1 MGTAGAWRL
10 WERGRPVSTLES
22 DLALKKSQ
30 GKSILEVRNVKK
42 YFPIMGGI
50 LRRTVG
56 HVKAVDDVS
65 FSLPEG
71 ETIGLVGESGCG
83 KSTLGRLIMRIN
95 DPTAGSILMSG
106 RDITRVKGGQLRK
119 LRHDFQMVFQD
130 PYSSLNPRMSVGSLI
145 AEPLIVNRRGSRSD
159 IQSEVVRLLEI
170 VGLSPEARL
179 RFPHEFSGGQRQ
191 RIAIARA
198 LALRPKLIVADEA
211 VSALDVSIQAQVLN
225 LLADLRKEFGLS
237 YVFISHNLAVVK
249 HVSDRVAV
257 MYLGRLVELA
267 PKRQLYNS
275 PLHPY
280 TQALLSAAPE
290 PKRHANRER
299 IVLVGDVPS
308 PAKPPSGCAFHT
320 RCPKVM
326 DVCRSERPVLKEFAP
341 GQFTACHLYT

>member
-1 MGTAGAWRL
+1 M
-10 WERGRPVSTLES
+10 STLES
-22 DLALKKSQ
+22 DLALKKAQ

-42 YFPIMGGI
+42 YFPISGGV
-50 LRRTVG
+50 LRRTIG

-95 DPTAGSILMSG
+95 DPTSGSILMSG
-106 RDITRVKGGQLRK
+106 RDITNVKGRQLRK

-130 PYSSLNPRMSVGSLI
+130 PYSSLNPRMSVGSLV
-145 AEPLIVNRRGSRSD
+145 AEPLIVNKRGTRSD
-159 IQSEVVRLLEI
+159 ISNEVVRLLEI
-170 VGLSPEARL
+170 VGLSAEARM

-267 PKRQLYNS
+267 PKRLLYSS
-275 PLHPY
+275 PQHPY

-290 PKRHANRER
+290 PKRHMNRER

-326 DVCRSERPVLKEFAP
+326 DICRTERPILKEYTP

>member
-1 MGTAGAWRL
+1 M
-10 WERGRPVSTLES
+10 STLES
-22 DLALKKSQ
+22 DLALKKAQ

-42 YFPIMGGI
+42 YFPISGGV
-50 LRRTVG
+50 LRRTIG

-95 DPTAGSILMSG
+95 DPTSGSILMSG
-106 RDITRVKGGQLRK
+106 RDITNVKGRQLRK

-130 PYSSLNPRMSVGSLI
+130 PYSSLNPRMSVGSLV
-145 AEPLIVNRRGSRSD
+145 AEPLIVNKRGTRSD
-159 IQSEVVRLLEI
+159 ISNEVVRLLEI
-170 VGLSPEARL
+170 VGLSAEARM

-267 PKRQLYNS
+267 PKRLLYSS
-275 PLHPY
+275 PQHPY

-290 PKRHANRER
+290 PKRHMNRER

-326 DVCRSERPVLKEFAP
+326 DICRSERPILKEYTP

>member
-1 MGTAGAWRL
+1 
-10 WERGRPVSTLES
+10 VSTLES
-22 DLALKKSQ
+22 DLALKKAQ

-42 YFPIMGGI
+42 YFPISGGV
-50 LRRTVG
+50 LRRTIG

-95 DPTAGSILMSG
+95 DPTSGSILMSG
-106 RDITRVKGGQLRK
+106 RDITNVKGRQLRK

-130 PYSSLNPRMSVGSLI
+130 PYSSLNPRMSVGSLV
-145 AEPLIVNRRGSRSD
+145 AEPLIVNKRGTRSD
-159 IQSEVVRLLEI
+159 ISNEVVRLLEI
-170 VGLSPEARL
+170 VGLSAEARM

-267 PKRQLYNS
+267 PKRLLYSS
-275 PLHPY
+275 PQHPY

-290 PKRHANRER
+290 PKRHMNRER

-326 DVCRSERPVLKEFAP
+326 DICRSERPILKEYTP

>member
-1 MGTAGAWRL
+1 M
-10 WERGRPVSTLES
+10 STLES
-22 DLALKKSQ
+22 DLALKKAQ

-42 YFPIMGGI
+42 YFPIAGGI
-50 LRRTVG
+50 LRRTTG

-95 DPTAGSILMSG
+95 DPTSGSILMSG
-106 RDITRVKGGQLRK
+106 RDITNVKGRQLRK

-130 PYSSLNPRMSVGSLI
+130 PYSSLNPRMSVGSLV
-145 AEPLIVNRRGSRSD
+145 AEPLIVNKRGTRSD
-159 IQSEVVRLLEI
+159 ISNEVVRLLEI
-170 VGLSPEARL
+170 VGLSAEARM

-267 PKRQLYNS
+267 PKRLLYSS
-275 PLHPY
+275 PQHPY

-290 PKRHANRER
+290 PKRHMNRER

-326 DVCRSERPVLKEFAP
+326 DICRTERPILKEYTP
-341 GQFTACHLYT
+341 EQFTACHLYT